1 MESFLNRFTEIGFF
15 QSKPET
21 WTGAGWSREYKY
33 YPEYFDDKHYTLVIY
48 THGTNTQI
56 SPSSEYRLY
65 LHSTKDLKYIKSE
78 FQGRYFESSYDSLH
92 FITCRKKVFYY
103 HFYQLSK
110 MKMEDEFNR
119 LFKLEIREKNLK
131 IILE

>member
-21 WTGAGWSREYKY
+21 WTGVGWSREYKY

-48 THGTNTQI
+48 IHDPLYRGPDAAYSWRTNTQI

-78 FQGRYFESSYDSLH
+78 FQVSYFESSYDSLH
-92 FITCRKKVFYY
+92 FIT
-103 HFYQLSK
+103 SK